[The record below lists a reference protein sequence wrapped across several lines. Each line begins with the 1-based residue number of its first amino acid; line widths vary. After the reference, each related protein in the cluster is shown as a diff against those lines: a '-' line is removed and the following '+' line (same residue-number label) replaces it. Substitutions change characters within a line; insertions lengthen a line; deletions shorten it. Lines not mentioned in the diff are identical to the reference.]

1 MPSETDL
8 LNDALSQIGEVSIG
22 SISDGTTNADYCQA
36 LYPALLDSI
45 LRSHHWNFALTR
57 VALSA
62 DVDTPVYEFAYQYTL
77 PADCLKVVAYAGGD
91 TSTVTMWYSE
101 GYRAHPLPFKIE
113 GRKLYSNDGVVY
125 IQYLAR
131 KTNPAEWDALFYQ
144 VVATWLASK
153 LAMAITKDAKK
164 SNALLQ
170 QAVTVLLPMALAVDG
185 QEGSIE
191 PFHTDDLLWG
201 RSLA

>member
-1 MPSETDL
+1 MATETDL

-22 SISDGTTNADYCQA
+22 SINDGTVNAYYCKA

-57 VALSA
+57 VSLAA
-62 DVDTPVYEFAYQYTL
+62 DVTGPVYEYAYAYTL
-77 PADCLKVVAYAGGD
+77 PSDLLKLVAYAGAN
-91 TSTVTMWYSE
+91 TSTTITWTE
-101 GYRAHPLPFKIE
+101 GGVRAYPMPYKVE
-113 GRKLYSNDGVVY
+113 GRKLYSNEGTVY
-125 IQYLAR
+125 IQYIAR
-131 KTNPAEWDALFYQ
+131 KSNPSDWDALFYQ
-144 VVATWLASK
+144 VVSTWLASK
-153 LAMAITKDAKK
+153 LAMAITKDARK
-164 SNALLQ
+164 SSTLLQ

-191 PFHTDDLLWG
+191 PFQTDDLLWG

>member
-1 MPSETDL
+1 MATETDL

-22 SISDGTTNADYCQA
+22 SINDGTVNANYCLA

-57 VALSA
+57 VALSP
-62 DVDTPVYEFAYQYTL
+62 DVTAPVYEYAYAYTL
-77 PADCLKVVAYAGGD
+77 PSDCLKLVAYAGGN
-91 TSTVTMWYSE
+91 TSTPTLWLYDGIRV
-101 GYRAHPLPFKIE
+101 HPLPFKVE
-113 GRKLYSNDGVVY
+113 GRKLYSNEGLVY
-125 IQYLAR
+125 IQYIAR
-131 KTNPAEWDALFYQ
+131 KSNPSDWDALFYQ

-153 LAMAITKDAKK
+153 LAMAITKDARK

-170 QAVTVLLPMALAVDG
+170 QAVTVLLPMAVAVDG
-185 QEGSIE
+185 QEGSVE
-191 PFHTDDLLWG
+191 PFQTDDLLWG